1 MPFERAE
8 RLKQLPPYLFR
19 ETDRKKRELIRQGKD
34 VINLGV
40 GDPDLPTP
48 AFIADA
54 LKAALAEPAI
64 ARYPLDNGSPEFRAA
79 ISRWYARRGAAG
91 IDPDRELYP
100 LIGSKEGIAHLPLA
114 LVNPGDVV
122 LIPDPGYPPM
132 RSGTIFAGGVP
143 YLMPLRRERGFLPD
157 LGAIDPEALRRAR
170 VLWLNYPNNPTGAV
184 ATREFYLEAIEFAR
198 RHRLLLC
205 HDAAYSE
212 MYFGERG
219 PSFLA
224 LPGAKEV
231 GVEFHSLSKSYSM
244 CGWRVGW
251 VAGNA
256 DVVAALGD
264 LKSNLDSGVFMAI
277 QRAATA
283 ALEQGDAE
291 IDRIRAVYRE
301 RRDVFCTGLAATGL
315 DVVPPRATFYV
326 WTPVPRGTTSLA
338 FCTRLLEQAYVV
350 VTPGNGFGAPGEG
363 FFRVALTAP
372 AERIAQAVERI
383 GKALR

>member
-1 MPFERAE
+1 MPFERAA
-8 RLKQLPPYLFR
+8 RLKLLPPYLFL

-34 VINLGV
+34 VISLGV

-48 AFIADA
+48 SFIA
-54 LKAALAEPAI
+54 AALSAALTEPAI
-64 ARYPLDNGSPEFRAA
+64 NKYPLDNGAEEFRTA
-79 ISRWYARRGAAG
+79 IARWYARRGAPG
-91 IDPDRELYP
+91 IDPATEIYP

-114 LVNPGDVV
+114 MVNPGDAV

-132 RSGTIFAGGVP
+132 RSGTLFAGGIP
-143 YLMPLRRERGFLPD
+143 YLLPLRRERGFLPD
-157 LGAIDPEALRRAR
+157 LEAIDPQVLKLAK

-184 ATREFYLEAIEFAR
+184 ATREFYAAAIEFAR
-198 RHRLLLC
+198 RHHLLIC

-212 MYFGERG
+212 MWYEE
-219 PSFLA
+219 PSVQFLS

-231 GVEFHSLSKSYSM
+231 GVEFHSLSKTYSM

-251 VAGNA
+251 VAGHP

-283 ALEQGDAE
+283 ALEHGDAE
-291 IDRIRAVYRE
+291 IERIRTVFRR
-301 RRDVFCTGLAATGL
+301 RRDLFCAGLAKAGL
-315 DVVPPRATFYV
+315 DVTPPRATFYV
-326 WTPVPRGTTSLA
+326 WTPVPKGSTSLA
-338 FCTRLLEQAYVV
+338 FCTRLLEEAHVV

-363 FFRVALTAP
+363 FFRVSLTSP
-372 AERIAQAVERI
+372 EERITAAVERI
-383 GKALR
+383 RKIL